1 MLHGLPAKMSLIKMD
16 VRQVSNTLSAF
27 VNAPSLLICLGLLL
41 CYLFGNKYGKGLA
54 HIPGPAI
61 ACCTG
66 LWRLWDVRQ
75 GSAHLTHIRL
85 HQQYGSLVRIGPNHV
100 SIGDAK
106 AIPSIYGL
114 KSGFTKVKYRPLP
127 SDEG

>member
-1 MLHGLPAKMSLIKMD
+1 MLHGLPATITLIKMD
-16 VRQVSNTLSAF
+16 VREVLNKLSAF
-27 VNAPSLLICLGLLL
+27 VTATSLLICLGLLL

-66 LWRLWDVRQ
+66 FWRLLDVRK

-100 SIGDAK
+100 SVGDPK
-106 AIPSIYGL
+106 AIPTIYGL
-114 KSGFTKVKYRPLP
+114 KSGFTKV
-127 SDEG
+127 D